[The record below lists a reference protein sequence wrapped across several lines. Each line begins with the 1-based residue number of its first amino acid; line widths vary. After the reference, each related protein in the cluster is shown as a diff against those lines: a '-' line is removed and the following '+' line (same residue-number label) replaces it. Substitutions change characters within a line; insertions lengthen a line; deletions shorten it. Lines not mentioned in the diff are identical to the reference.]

1 LRLLALLLIL
11 TVASIPLRANSK
23 SVERWPCPFYST
35 PSYTQESTIIRAE
48 FNLYRTKDE
57 KLLWSGESDTVYS
70 KDFDKL
76 SKDYAKMLVKQL
88 KRDKVIDKR

>member
-1 LRLLALLLIL
+1 VIHE
-11 TVASIPLRANSK
+11 
-23 SVERWPCPFYST
+23 VEQAR
-35 PSYTQESTIIRAE
+35 ENTIVRAE
-48 FNLYRTKDE
+48 SNLYSTKDE